1 VHREA
6 VIHIA
11 DESELA
17 IVAQLARQ
25 IWPVA
30 YGNILSADQIAYML
44 QLIYSEAALRRQLQ
58 EEKQQFI
65 IARLDGEPVG
75 YASWSLIEEPGVYKL
90 HKLYVVPSCQGK
102 GIGIQMVRYILD
114 QLPPGATALRL
125 HVNRYNSARYFYEK
139 CGFTIIAQADIP
151 IGEGYFM
158 NDYVMERKIGPTA
171 SKHTPG

>member
-1 VHREA
+1 MAGGLWQYSFCRSDRLYA
-6 VIHIA
+6 ATDLQRSSIA
-11 DESELA
+11 P
-17 IVAQLARQ
+17 
-25 IWPVA
+25 PVA
-30 YGNILSADQIAYML
+30 GG
-44 QLIYSEAALRRQLQ
+44 
-58 EEKQQFI
+58 KQQFI

-125 HVNRYNSARYFYEK
+125 HVNRYNPARYFYEK

-151 IGEGYFM
+151 IGEGIY
-158 NDYVMERKIGPTA
+158 E
-171 SKHTPG
+171 